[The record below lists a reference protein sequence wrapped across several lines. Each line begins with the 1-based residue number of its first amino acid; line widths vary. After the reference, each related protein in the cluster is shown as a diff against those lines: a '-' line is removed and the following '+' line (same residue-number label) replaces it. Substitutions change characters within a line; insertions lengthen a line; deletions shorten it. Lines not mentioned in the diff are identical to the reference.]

1 VDTRRLG
8 YYLDHVSDLGTTMAD
23 VRKIRVALTQDQ
35 IADLQ
40 AVVDSGAY
48 GSTDEIVQEAITA
61 WRFGHGLLDDDVAR
75 LRGLWDA
82 GKASGATR
90 PFDIERILAAAR
102 GRLGK
107 AAAE

>member
-1 VDTRRLG
+1 
-8 YYLDHVSDLGTTMAD
+8 MAD

-35 IADLQ
+35 MTDLQ
-40 AVVDSGAY
+40 AAVDSGAY

-61 WRFGHGLLDDDVAR
+61 WRFAHGLLDDDVTR
-75 LRGLWDA
+75 LRALWDA
-82 GKASGATR
+82 GKEGGATR
-90 PFDIERILAAAR
+90 PFDIERILTAAR